1 MLHKQCSLALTDQS
15 TTRSEYWNPLF
26 QRHGSNS
33 LILWGKRS
41 TKHPHHFP
49 DASSSNPKSHIFPS
63 ISYAIQRPL
72 KPELSDIE
80 RDHRQISSAD
90 STKTE
95 AADQMCNLIYGLL
108 SLGSEIPVPSGV
120 VQGLPITS
128 RVRVGNSRA
137 GQTTNNIVNSHIHIV
152 ACLSV

>member
-41 TKHPHHFP
+41 TKNPHNFT
-49 DASSSNPKSHIFPS
+49 DTSSSNPKSHIFPS
-63 ISYAIQRPL
+63 ISHSINRPL
-72 KPELSDIE
+72 NPELSDIK
-80 RDHRQISSAD
+80 RNHRKISS
-90 STKTE
+90 TEGTQNE

-108 SLGSEIPVPSGV
+108 SLGSEIPVPLGV
-120 VQGLPITS
+120 VQLNLDRSNKLCNTHVLDDSFTS
-128 RVRVGNSRA
+128 KECHSWG
-137 GQTTNNIVNSHIHIV
+137 
-152 ACLSV
+152 